1 MQPGSKKLPVIE
13 LIQRIILAGAGLIL
27 LFTLLLF
34 GKTVPK
40 KTEAP
45 AAITSAVSEFN
56 VQTAIKEEKQ
66 KLSPAQLLYVTNI
79 ENNISRG
86 NVKKQSENQ
95 FTNLA
100 NFWKDS
106 VLSFVPYAYY
116 LSEAAKLDNS
126 EKNLT
131 FAARLILENMRRETK
146 TDVKAWE
153 AQTAATLFE
162 KALQLDPDNDDL
174 KVGLGSCYVYGQG
187 MIGDA
192 QQTMK
197 GIQQLLQVVH
207 KDSNNM
213 QAQMVLGIGGV
224 ISNQNDKAI
233 ERLNKVVTFD
243 PHNLE
248 AVSWLADAYAATG
261 DKQNAIKW
269 YEQSKHLVN
278 NPAYSKEVDER
289 IKALNDNH

>member
-1 MQPGSKKLPVIE
+1 
-13 LIQRIILAGAGLIL
+13 LIKRIILASAGV
-27 LFTLLLF
+27 LLLF
-34 GKTVPK
+34 SLLIFGKTETKKPAVPAETAK
-40 KTEAP
+40 IP
-45 AAITSAVSEFN
+45 EFN
-56 VQTAIKEEKQ
+56 VQQAIREEKQ
-66 KLSPAQLLYVTNI
+66 KLTPTQLIYVTNI

-86 NVKKQSENQ
+86 DIKNQSENQ
-95 FTNLA
+95 YTNLA

-106 VLSFVPYAYY
+106 VASFVPYAFY

-126 EKNLT
+126 EKKLT

-146 TDVKAWE
+146 TELKVWE
-153 AQTAATLFE
+153 AETAANLFE
-162 KALQLDPDNDDL
+162 RALEKNPENDDL

-187 MIGDA
+187 MIGNA

-213 QAQMVLGIGGV
+213 QAQMVLGIGAV
-224 ISNQNDKAI
+224 ISNQTDKAI
-233 ERLNKVVTFD
+233 ERLQKVVNFD

-248 AVSWLADAYAATG
+248 AVSWLADAYAAEG
-261 DKQNAIKW
+261 DKENAIKW

-278 NPAYSKEVDER
+278 NPEFSKEIDQR
-289 IKALNDNH
+289 INALNESH

>member
-1 MQPGSKKLPVIE
+1 MAATP
-13 LIQRIILAGAGLIL
+13 A
-27 LFTLLLF
+27 
-34 GKTVPK
+34 VP
-40 KTEAP
+40 
-45 AAITSAVSEFN
+45 EFN
-56 VQTAIKEEKQ
+56 IQNAIKEEKQ
-66 KLSPAQLLYVTNI
+66 KLSPTQLVYVTNL

-86 NVKKQSENQ
+86 DVKKQSENQ
-95 FTNLA
+95 FSNLA
-100 NFWKDS
+100 GFWKDS
-106 VLSFVPYAYY
+106 VASFVPYAYY
-116 LSEAAKLDNS
+116 LSEGAKLDNS

-146 TDVKAWE
+146 TDLKVWE

-162 KALQLDPDNDDL
+162 RALQINPDNDDL

-213 QAQMVLGIGGV
+213 QAQMVLGIGAV

-233 ERLNKVVTFD
+233 ERLSKVVTFD

-261 DKQNAIKW
+261 DKKNATKW

-278 NPAYSKEVDER
+278 NPAYTKEVDER
-289 IKALNDNH
+289 IKALNENH

>member
-1 MQPGSKKLPVIE
+1 MEKQNLKKQKLHK
-13 LIQRIILAGAGLIL
+13 L
-27 LFTLLLF
+27 LT
-34 GKTVPK
+34 
-40 KTEAP
+40 
-45 AAITSAVSEFN
+45 AAIPAFN
-56 VQTAIKEEKQ
+56 VHTVIKEEKQ
-66 KLSPAQLLYVTNI
+66 KLSPSQLVYVTNV

-86 NVKKQSENQ
+86 DVKTQTENQ
-95 FTNLA
+95 YTTLA

-106 VLSFVPYAYY
+106 AASFIPYAYY

-131 FAARLILENMRRETK
+131 FAAQLILENMRRETK
-146 TDVKAWE
+146 TDQKVWE

-162 KALQLDPDNDDL
+162 KALELNPDNDDL

-192 QQTMK
+192 QETMK

-213 QAQMVLGIGGV
+213 QAQLVLGIGAV
-224 ISNQNDKAI
+224 ISSQYDKAI
-233 ERLNKVVTFD
+233 ERLKKVVSFD

-261 DKQNAIKW
+261 DKENAIKW

-278 NPAYSKEVDER
+278 NPAFSKEVDER
-289 IKALNDNH
+289 IKTLNENH

>member
-1 MQPGSKKLPVIE
+1 
-13 LIQRIILAGAGLIL
+13 LAGAGVLL
-27 LFTLLLF
+27 LFTLLIF
-34 GKTVPK
+34 GKTETI
-40 KTEAP
+40 KTEP
-45 AAITSAVSEFN
+45 AAVAAPSVPEFN
-56 VQTAIKEEKQ
+56 IQNAIKVEKQ
-66 KLSPAQLLYVTNI
+66 KLSPAQLIYVSNL

-86 NVKKQSENQ
+86 DVKNQSQNQ
-95 FTNLA
+95 YTNLA

-106 VLSFVPYAYY
+106 VASFVPYAYY

-146 TDVKAWE
+146 TDLKAWE

-162 KALQLDPDNDDL
+162 RALEKDPDNNDL

-187 MIGDA
+187 MIGDP

-197 GIQQLLQVVH
+197 GIQQLLEVVR

-213 QAQMVLGIGGV
+213 QAQMVLGIGAV
-224 ISNQNDKAI
+224 ISNQNDKGI
-233 ERLNKVVTFD
+233 ERLKKVVDFD

-248 AVSWLADAYAATG
+248 AVSWLADAYAAEG
-261 DKQNAIKW
+261 DKANAIKW
-269 YEQSKHLVN
+269 YVQSKHLVN
-278 NPAYSKEVDER
+278 NPDFSKEVDER
-289 IKALNDNH
+289 IKALNESH

>member
-1 MQPGSKKLPVIE
+1 
-13 LIQRIILAGAGLIL
+13 LIKRIILASAGVLL
-27 LFTLLLF
+27 LFTLLIF
-34 GKTVPK
+34 GKTETK
-40 KTEAP
+40 KPEAT
-45 AAITSAVSEFN
+45 AAETTKIPEFN
-56 VQTAIKEEKQ
+56 VQEAIRAEKQ
-66 KLSPAQLLYVTNI
+66 KLSPSQLIYVTNI

-86 NVKKQSENQ
+86 DIKNQSANQ
-95 FTNLA
+95 YTNLA

-106 VLSFVPYAYY
+106 AGSFVPYAFY

-126 EKNLT
+126 EKKLT

-146 TDVKAWE
+146 TELKVWE
-153 AQTAATLFE
+153 AETAANLFE
-162 KALQLDPDNDDL
+162 RALEKNPENDDL

-213 QAQMVLGIGGV
+213 QAQMVLGIGAV
-224 ISNQNDKAI
+224 ISNQTDKAI
-233 ERLNKVVTFD
+233 ERLLKVVNFD

-248 AVSWLADAYAATG
+248 AVSWLADAYAAKG
-261 DKQNAIKW
+261 DKENAIKW

-278 NPAYSKEVDER
+278 NPEFSKEIDQR
-289 IKALNDNH
+289 IDALNESH

>member
-1 MQPGSKKLPVIE
+1 
-13 LIQRIILAGAGLIL
+13 LIKRIILAGAGVIL
-27 LFTLLLF
+27 LFALLIF
-34 GKTVPK
+34 GKTETKKAETQPTAQTVVP
-40 KTEAP
+40 AFD
-45 AAITSAVSEFN
+45 I
-56 VQTAIKEEKQ
+56 QTAISQEKQ
-66 KLSPAQLLYVTNI
+66 KLSAVQLLYVTNI
-79 ENNISRG
+79 ENSISRG
-86 NVKKQSENQ
+86 DVKKQSENQ
-95 FTNLA
+95 YSLLA

-106 VLSFVPYAYY
+106 AASFVPYAYY

-146 TDVKAWE
+146 TDLKVWE
-153 AQTAATLFE
+153 AKTAATLFE
-162 KALQLDPDNDDL
+162 KALQLNPENDDL
-174 KVGLGSCYVYGQG
+174 KVGLGSCYVYGEG
-187 MIGDA
+187 MVGDA

-197 GIQQLLQVVH
+197 GIQQLLQVVK

-213 QAQMVLGIGGV
+213 QAQLVLGIGAV

-233 ERLNKVVTFD
+233 ERLKKVVSFD
-243 PHNLE
+243 AHNLE
-248 AVSWLADAYAATG
+248 AVSWLADAYAAEG

-289 IKALNDNH
+289 IKILRESH

>member
-1 MQPGSKKLPVIE
+1 
-13 LIQRIILAGAGLIL
+13 LAGAGVVL

-34 GKTVPK
+34 GKTETQ
-40 KTEAP
+40 KTEVPMAATP
-45 AAITSAVSEFN
+45 AVPEFN
-56 VQTAIKEEKQ
+56 IQNAIKEEKQ
-66 KLSPAQLLYVTNI
+66 KLSPTQLVYVTNL

-86 NVKKQSENQ
+86 DVKKQSENQ
-95 FTNLA
+95 FSNLA
-100 NFWKDS
+100 GFWKDS
-106 VLSFVPYAYY
+106 VASFVPYAYY
-116 LSEAAKLDNS
+116 LSEGAKLDNS

-146 TDVKAWE
+146 TDLKVWE

-162 KALQLDPDNDDL
+162 KALQINPDNDDL

-213 QAQMVLGIGGV
+213 QAQMVLGIGAV

-233 ERLNKVVTFD
+233 ERLSKVVTFD

-261 DKQNAIKW
+261 DKKNATKW

-278 NPAYSKEVDER
+278 NPAYTKEVDER
-289 IKALNDNH
+289 IKALNENH

>member
-1 MQPGSKKLPVIE
+1 MIK
-13 LIQRIILAGAGLIL
+13 RIILAGAGLVL

-34 GKTVPK
+34 GKTESK
-40 KTEAP
+40 KTESTPVASKAP
-45 AAITSAVSEFN
+45 EFN

-66 KLSPAQLLYVTNI
+66 KLSSTQLLYVTNL
-79 ENNISRG
+79 ENNITRG
-86 NVKKQSENQ
+86 DVKKQSENQ
-95 FTNLA
+95 YTNLA
-100 NFWKDS
+100 SFWKDS
-106 VLSFVPYAYY
+106 VASFVPYAYY

-146 TDVKAWE
+146 PDVKVWE
-153 AQTAATLFE
+153 AQTAAALFE
-162 KALQLDPDNDDL
+162 KALQINPDNDDL

-213 QAQMVLGIGGV
+213 QAQMVLGIGAV

-233 ERLNKVVTFD
+233 ERLNKVVKFD

-261 DKQNAIKW
+261 DKQNATKW
-269 YEQSKHLVN
+269 YEQSKHLVK

-289 IKALNDNH
+289 IKTLNDDH

>member
-1 MQPGSKKLPVIE
+1 MTK
-13 LIQRIILAGAGLIL
+13 RIILAVAGIIL
-27 LFTLLLF
+27 LFSLLIF
-34 GKTVPK
+34 GKTESK
-40 KTEAP
+40 KPDLPLAATNAAP
-45 AAITSAVSEFN
+45 EFN
-56 VQTAIKEEKQ
+56 VQAAITAQKQ
-66 KLSPAQLLYVTNI
+66 KLSPSQLLYVTNI

-86 NVKKQSENQ
+86 DLKKQSENQ

-106 VLSFVPYAYY
+106 VSSFVPYAYY

-146 TDVKAWE
+146 TDVKVWE
-153 AQTAATLFE
+153 AQTAASLFE
-162 KALQLDPDNDDL
+162 KALKLDPDNDDL
-174 KVGLGSCYVYGQG
+174 KVGLGSCYVFGEG

-213 QAQMVLGIGGV
+213 QAQMVLGIGAV

-233 ERLNKVVTFD
+233 ERLNKVVSFD

-248 AVSWLADAYAATG
+248 AISWLADAYAAKG

-289 IKALNDNH
+289 IKALNDSQ